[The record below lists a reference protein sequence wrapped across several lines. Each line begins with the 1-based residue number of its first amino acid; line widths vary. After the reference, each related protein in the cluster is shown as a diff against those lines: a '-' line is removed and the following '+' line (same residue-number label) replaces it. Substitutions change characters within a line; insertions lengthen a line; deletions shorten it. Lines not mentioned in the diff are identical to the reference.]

1 MASASAN
8 TSLPQ
13 LKAEDIG
20 VRNRPSAA
28 RGPKPIAPIRQ
39 PQVIMTIG
47 VRHAPAVIAFPVVD
61 CTDIICSGRNGC
73 AEHIG
78 SYSAAKTKNRDRP
91 HLRGAYA
98 ICLNHYLRALWRSDS
113 CPSSDLSHS
122 LLWLTGPCA
131 SSLAASFSVSAGS
144 PHVGSSSPLPHARG
158 R

>member
-8 TSLPQ
+8 TSRPQ
-13 LKAEDIG
+13 LKVEDIG
-20 VRNRPSAA
+20 VRKRPSAA

-47 VRHAPAVIAFPVVD
+47 VPPAPAMIAFPVVD

-78 SYSAAKTKNRDRP
+78 SYSAAKTKNLDRP
-91 HLRGAYA
+91 HLRGACA
-98 ICLNHYLRALWRSDS
+98 VCPDHYLRALCGSDH

-122 LLWLTGPCA
+122 LLWLTGPCP
-131 SSLAASFSVSAGS
+131 SSLAASCSVSTRS
-144 PHVGSSSPLPHARG
+144 PQVGSSSPSPHARG